1 MDPKTHQ
8 KIRFLPYDAKAGNK
22 SSKLVAGLE
31 QVFDPDMVGWLV
43 REMGENRAR
52 GAAAKKTYDLARVKR
67 AAAAGELV
75 PQEAE
80 EGSGAECCA
89 HDLCGTKP
97 LLKLLQQ
104 RPGVMDAQPV

>member
-1 MDPKTHQ
+1 M
-8 KIRFLPYDAKAGNK
+8 
-22 SSKLVAGLE
+22 
-31 QVFDPDMVGWLV
+31 FDKDMVAWLV

-52 GAAAKKTYDLARVKR
+52 GAAARKTYDLAQVKR
-67 AAAAGELV
+67 DAAAGELV

-89 HDLCGTKP
+89 HDLRGTQS

-104 RPGVMDAQPV
+104 RPGVMDAQPA